1 MNKKKSIVKILGNMC
16 INNTNNINLKEL
28 IDCVIIDNCLAL
40 PINDNIY
47 RVNMLNLKEDVTIK
61 GNLYVD
67 NLVIPNSVKIEIQ
80 CGGSV
85 ILYNKDEYEKEISY
99 IF

>member
-1 MNKKKSIVKILGNMC
+1 MKKRKIVVKILGDMC
-16 INNTNNINLKEL
+16 INNNKINLREL
-28 IDCVIIDNCLAL
+28 DDFVVVDNCIAL
-40 PINDNIY
+40 PEKDNTY
-47 RVNMLNLKEDVTIK
+47 RVDKLVLNEDVTIK

-67 NLVIPNSVKIEIQ
+67 NLVIPNGIKIEIQ